1 MLDDRSDERIEY
13 ITKCELDIR
22 GTIHKCLLYN
32 LSATGASVEMTS
44 SDQNYIQEGEIG
56 MLTVLL
62 SSSPVKYLC
71 TVVRVKSTQ
80 ICLQFL
86 DDDDRT

>member
-13 ITKCELDIR
+13 VTKCELDIR
-22 GTIHKCLLYN
+22 GTIHMCLLDN
-32 LSATGASVEMTS
+32 LSATGASVEMTPS
-44 SDQNYIQEGEIG
+44 GQNYIQEGEIV
-56 MLTVLL
+56 MLMVLL
-62 SSSPVKYLC
+62 SSPVKYLC

-86 DDDDRT
+86 DDNDRT